1 MQNLLETAPYLNA
14 YQPAF
19 LVVAVLAMVVLIQN
33 FLTAPLAYARE
44 EQVPGL
50 PLRHDHSKLSFRA
63 VRTYQN
69 SAESFPAFIA
79 ATLVAVAGGAPPW
92 VINGAAAIYLIARLA
107 FWAIYYAGVG
117 RVAGG
122 PRTLAFVL
130 CLLANIVIA
139 GAAIL
144 AMV

>member
-1 MQNLLETAPYLNA
+1 MENLFEAVPYLGA

-19 LVVAVLAMVVLIQN
+19 LVIAVLSMVILVQN
-33 FLTAPLAYARE
+33 FLTAPLAFANE
-44 EQVPGL
+44 EQIPGL

-69 SAESFPAFIA
+69 SAESFPAFFA
-79 ATLVAVAGGAPPW
+79 ATLVAAAGGASPL
-92 VINGAAAIYLIARLA
+92 VINVAAAIYLVARLA
-107 FWAIYYAGVG
+107 FWAVYYAGVG

-130 CLLANIVIA
+130 CLLSNIVIA

-144 AMV
+144 AMI